1 MERALSLAVDELAGI
16 DLSTWSD
23 AAIAD
28 EFVALRRDLDRLEA
42 VAARLLVGVH
52 DRLVPFG
59 EGASSTPAWAQ
70 WRAGQRF
77 QDAKASLDAGFAC
90 AQLPLVAKAWAQGE
104 ISASAA
110 RSITRGMRDGHEDLY
125 REREEKLVG
134 LAARREFRELDGEIR
149 KYRRRVDELD
159 DKEPRDRNGV
169 FLSRVLDRWVLDG
182 DLDALS
188 GEIGKAALDAATDA
202 PSEGDDR
209 TPAQRRADGLVRIW
223 RRFLDLEDLPIEA
236 GEAPHVSLTISWET
250 IQSWLPCPTA
260 PTDLASAL
268 SKHEIHR
275 MLCDANV
282 ARIILGPDGQPLDVG
297 REHRT
302 APRWLRRA
310 VGHRDGGCRYPGC
323 DRQPNRCEVHHV
335 WSWET
340 GGPTA
345 VHNLVLLCSF
355 HHHVV
360 HRNGWTNHFDG
371 ITYTIR
377 NQHGRRIE

>member
-1 MERALSLAVDELAGI
+1 VERALSLAVDDLVGI

-28 EFVALRRDLDRLEA
+28 EFIALRRDLDRLEA

-52 DRLVPFG
+52 ERLVPFG
-59 EGASSTPAWAQ
+59 AGASSTPAWAQ

-90 AQLPLVAKAWAQGE
+90 EQLPLTAKAWAQGE
-104 ISASAA
+104 ISSSAA
-110 RSITRGMRDGHEDLY
+110 RSITRGMREGHEDLY
-125 REREEKLVG
+125 RQREEKLVAH
-134 LAARREFRELDGEIR
+134 AAKREFRELDNKIR
-149 KYRRRVDELD
+149 SYRRRVDELD
-159 DKEPRDRNGV
+159 EKEPRDRNGV
-169 FLSRVLDRWVLDG
+169 YLSPVMDRWALNG

-236 GEAPHVSLTISWET
+236 GEAPHLSLTISWET

-260 PTDLASAL
+260 PADLASAL
-268 SKHEIHR
+268 SKHEINR
-275 MLCDANV
+275 LLCDANI
-282 ARIILGPDGQPLDVG
+282 ARIILGPDGLPLDVG
-297 REHRT
+297 REYRT

-310 VGHRDGGCRYPGC
+310 VGKRDGGCRYPGC
-323 DRQPNRCEVHHV
+323 DRTPNRCEVHHV

-340 GGPTA
+340 GGPTSIG
-345 VHNLVLLCSF
+345 NCVLLCSF
-355 HHHVV
+355 HHHAV
-360 HRNGWTNHFDG
+360 HRKGWTNTFDG
-371 ITYTIR
+371 ITYTVR
-377 NQHGRRIE
+377 NQHSVRIE